1 MHSSPSPIEM
11 DSKLVLALAALRA
24 FIQYCRKNLDLNAHI
39 DTTATGPL
47 LRKALYVHFWYFIS
61 VPIMIEAFPDAVPG
75 IGYLVGTMPPTD
87 TSNGF
92 HMLQCL
98 AAENFIVTSASL
110 RFRLTQ
116 CSVPRWTFLS

>member
-1 MHSSPSPIEM
+1 M
-11 DSKLVLALAALRA
+11 DSKLVLALAALLPYVGFGA

-39 DTTATGPL
+39 DTTGPL